1 MTDIAERGTVL
12 ICDGLTVQY
21 NNGSAP
27 SAENV
32 TFELKKGDSL
42 LIVGRNGTGK
52 STVLKGLLGLAPV
65 KSGRVEIAPE
75 FKKCIGYL
83 PQQSPLQKDFPASV
97 TEVVMSGFMSKKGPF
112 SFYNANDKRRCA
124 EILSYLGIPGLAK
137 KSYRELSGGERQRV
151 LLARALCA
159 AIMPER
165 SDCRCG
171 EALCGMG
178 GLLILDE
185 PSNGLDPIANRMLYN
200 TIKKLNRDNGM
211 TVITVSHLVGSAAA
225 CANKVLHMGK
235 TVEFF
240 GTLDDYRHT
249 RLYNTLTEGGELLD

>member
-1 MTDIAERGTVL
+1 MTDISEKEVIL
-12 ICDGLTVQY
+12 KCEGLTVQY
-21 NNGSAP
+21 NGSVP

-42 LIVGRNGTGK
+42 LIVGRNGAGK
-52 STVLKGLLGLAPV
+52 STILKGLLGLAPV
-65 KSGRVEIAPE
+65 KSGKVEIDDAY
-75 FKKCIGYL
+75 KKCIGYL

-97 TEVVMSGFMSKKGPF
+97 TEVVMSGFISKKSPL
-112 SFYNANDKRRCA
+112 SFYNSNDKRRCA

-159 AIMPER
+159 AIMPDR
-165 SDCRCG
+165 ADCTCS
-171 EALCGMG
+171 EVFCGMG
-178 GLLILDE
+178 GILILDE

-211 TVITVSHLVGSAAA
+211 TVIMVSHLVGSAAS

-249 RLYNTLTEGGELLD
+249 RLYSTLTEGGELRD